1 MMIHTESKP
10 PSPEPGEGRPV
21 ASGDEW
27 LGKNASTR
35 RRLWERLNPRHRRE
49 LRLLA
54 RALAMSQVKERIPP
68 GIRQQLLAAL
78 DEFGRLSRRIEQLL
92 VLLTKPTPPRS

>member
-1 MMIHTESKP
+1 MIHTETKP
-10 PSPEPGEGRPV
+10 PLPEPDNGRPV
-21 ASGDEW
+21 ASGDAW
-27 LGKNASTR
+27 LGKNSGTR

-54 RALAMSQVKERIPP
+54 RALAMSQAKERIPAS
-68 GIRQQLLAAL
+68 IHRQLLTAL
-78 DEFGRLSRRIEQLL
+78 DELDRVSRSIEHLL

>member
-1 MMIHTESKP
+1 MIHTETKP
-10 PSPEPGEGRPV
+10 PVPEPDNGRPV
-21 ASGDEW
+21 ASGDAW
-27 LGKNASTR
+27 LGKNSGTR

-54 RALAMSQVKERIPP
+54 RALAMSQAKESIPHY
-68 GIRQQLLAAL
+68 IRPQLLAAL
-78 DEFGRLSRRIEQLL
+78 DELGRLSRRIQRLL

>member
-1 MMIHTESKP
+1 MIHAESKP
-10 PSPEPGEGRPV
+10 PSPEPAEGRPV

-27 LGKNASTR
+27 LGKNAGTR

-54 RALAMSQVKERIPP
+54 RALAMSQTKEHIPP
-68 GIRQQLLAAL
+68 SIRQQLLAAV